1 MFLSIAF
8 RVSHSA
14 VTVLSCAGGIG
25 GGGGGAPVAGFS
37 VVLMYES
44 SYVCRHSTDSV

>member
-25 GGGGGAPVAGFS
+25 GGGGCA
-37 VVLMYES
+37 S
-44 SYVCRHSTDSV
+44 SRIFCGSDVREFVRL

>member
-1 MFLSIAF
+1 MFLRIAF

-25 GGGGGAPVAGFS
+25 GGGGV
-37 VVLMYES
+37 
-44 SYVCRHSTDSV
+44 RK

>member
-1 MFLSIAF
+1 MFLRIAF

-14 VTVLSCAGGIG
+14 VTVHSCAGGIG
-25 GGGGGAPVAGFS
+25 GGGVAQVAGFS

>member
-1 MFLSIAF
+1 MFLRIAF

-25 GGGGGAPVAGFS
+25 GGGV
-37 VVLMYES
+37 
-44 SYVCRHSTDSV
+44 RK